1 MGKVYKNVSFNEN
14 YSPKWDEFKKSHSHI
29 IPLDELEEAYKALT
43 GKDITKKQKTALQKE
58 INGNTSTATSES
70 SEANANASE

>member
-29 IPLDELEEAYKALT
+29 IPLNELPEAYKSLT
-43 GKDITKKQKTALQKE
+43 GKEITKKQQNALQKE
-58 INGNTSTATSES
+58 IDGHTSTATSTS

>member
-29 IPLDELEEAYKALT
+29 IPLNELEAAYKALT
-43 GKDITKKQKTALQKE
+43 GKEITKKQKNALQKD
-58 INGNTSTATSES
+58 GHTSTATSTS